1 MEVANMAQ
9 AGRVVIA
16 DDEANVRQVVSAVLR
31 RDGHEVLACEDGQQA
46 IEALDA
52 GAADVIVTDVVM
64 RKVSG
69 IEVLRRVR
77 QSRPEVPVVMMTA
90 FGTIKTAVDAIKLGA
105 YDYLAKPFDMEELRA
120 VVRAAVQEHR
130 SRLVHRPPVPGQPEA
145 GEGAGVPGMI
155 GKGEWIKQVCALAL
169 RVARSRANVLIRG
182 ESGTGKELVARG
194 IHANSNRCHAPFIA
208 VACAALAPDLLESEL
223 FGHEKGSFTGAVAQ
237 RHGRFELADGGTLF
251 LDEIGDIDPSLQLKL
266 LRVLQEREF
275 ERVGGT
281 KTISV
286 DVRLIAATNSDLEAA
301 VRAGNFR
308 EDLYYRLQVVQIT
321 LPPLRERQED
331 VPVLVE
337 HFLQKYNAENG
348 RSIKIVPKDVM
359 RRLQQY
365 PWPGNVRELENAIER
380 AVVLGDPEETRLEM
394 ELLAPAIAGWR
405 QQESRSGGSERQ
417 GGRRAHLVSNALQ
430 RYGGDTSRAAA
441 ALGMPVRSVEY
452 YARKYG
458 LTRPAANRAG
468 ANGRGSGRSRG
479 SR

>member
-1 MEVANMAQ
+1 MGQ
-9 AGRVVIA
+9 ASRVVIA
-16 DDEANVRQVVSAVLR
+16 DDEANVRQVVSAVLK
-31 RDGHEVLACEDGQQA
+31 RDGHEVVACEDGQQA

-52 GAADVIVTDVVM
+52 GVADVIVTDVVM

-77 QSRPEVPVVMMTA
+77 QSCPEVPVVMMTA

-130 SRLVHRPPVPGQPEA
+130 SRLAHRPAAAGQA
-145 GEGAGVPGMI
+145 QASEGGGLPAMV
-155 GKGEWIKQVCALAL
+155 GKGEWLKQVSALAL

-194 IHANSNRCHAPFIA
+194 IHSNSDRSHAPFVA
-208 VACAALAPDLLESEL
+208 VACAALSPDLLESEL
-223 FGHEKGSFTGAVAQ
+223 FGHERGSFTGAVAQ
-237 RHGRFELADGGTLF
+237 RRGRFELADGGTLF
-251 LDEIGDIDPSLQLKL
+251 LDEIGDIDLSLQLKL

-281 KTISV
+281 KTVSV
-286 DVRLIAATNSDLEAA
+286 DVRLIAATNQDLEAA
-301 VRAGNFR
+301 VRAGSFR

-331 VPVLVE
+331 LPVLVE

-348 RSIKIVPKDVM
+348 RSVTTVPKDVM
-359 RRLQQY
+359 KRLQRY
-365 PWPGNVRELENAIER
+365 PWPGNVREVENAIER
-380 AVVLGDPEETRLEM
+380 AVVLADPGATRLEA
-394 ELLAPAIAGWR
+394 ELLPPAIAGWSEE
-405 QQESRSGGSERQ
+405 ESRGSASEEKN
-417 GGRRAHLVSNALQ
+417 GRRAHLVSNALQ
-430 RYGGDTSRAAA
+430 RCGGDASRAAA

-458 LTRPAANRAG
+458 LSRPAASRAG
-468 ANGRGSGRSRG
+468 ANGRDSGRARRSR
-479 SR
+479 